1 MRHLFILTVI
11 CLLISCDDDKKSHQ
25 FSSVTIETIYQ
36 DSISIRAIEIM
47 NGSLAFAANN
57 GVFGSVDLIT
67 DKVRAS
73 VKKHDTILPS
83 FRAVAHTA
91 TDFFMLS
98 IASPALLY
106 KTGDNGQ
113 LELVYTE
120 EGETVFYD
128 AMTFWNNNEGIAVGD
143 STNGCL
149 SIIITRDGGK
159 TWNKISC
166 KRLPKATNEEGAF
179 AASNTNIAVV
189 GNKTWIATTS
199 GRVYYSPDKGETWE
213 YSQTPII
220 SKEATQGIY
229 SIDFYDEN
237 IGFAIGGDYTQP
249 ENNSANKIITYDGGE
264 TWKLIVDGLAPGYKS
279 CVQFIPNA
287 GGNDIVAV
295 GFTGITHSKDMGN
308 TWEQLSS
315 ESFYTIRFL
324 NDSTAYAAGKNRIAK
339 LTFK

>member
-73 VKKHDTILPS
+73 VKKHDTIFPS

-113 LELVYTE
+113 MELVYTE

-143 STNGCL
+143 STNDCL

-159 TWNKISC
+159 IWNKISC
-166 KRLPKATNEEGAF
+166 ERLPKATKEEGAF

-199 GRVYYSPDKGETWE
+199 GRVYYSPDKGETWD
-213 YSQTPII
+213 YSQTSII
-220 SKEATQGIY
+220 SKEPTQGIY

-264 TWKLIVDGLAPGYKS
+264 TWKLIADGLAPGYKS
-279 CVQFIPNA
+279 CVQFFPNA

-295 GFTGITHSKDMGN
+295 GFTGITHSKDMGA
-308 TWEQLSS
+308 TWEQLSG